1 MSSLTIVWH
10 RQKEKDV
17 LHVASNPNGA
27 KWLKGEVDYLEINK
41 EDFWYILI
49 PKVLRVSYP

>member
-27 KWLKGEVDYLEINK
+27 KWVKGEVDYLEKNK